1 MAKKFIGLNGQY
13 EIYDSGSII
22 YRKTNDS
29 GQIIGE
35 YKIFK
40 NVQSIPYRQDRWRI
54 EQLLTGDILN
64 DLGFRKN

>member
-22 YRKTNDS
+22 YRKTNSS
-29 GQIIGE
+29 GQLIGE

-40 NVQSIPYRQDRWRI
+40 NVHSIPYRQDRWRI
-54 EQLLTGDILN
+54 EQMLSGGILSE
-64 DLGFRKN
+64 LRFREN

>member
-22 YRKTNDS
+22 YRKTNSS

-35 YKIFK
+35 YKIFTS
-40 NVQSIPYRQDRWRI
+40 VQNIPYRQDRWRI
-54 EQLLTGDILN
+54 EQMLSGGILS
-64 DLGFRKN
+64 DLRLRQI